1 MCFLYVYMFSEGS
14 NMRLCAYNFF
24 FHSVLPLNSTAF
36 IFGYFVVESKTSLL
50 KGSV

>member
-1 MCFLYVYMFSEGS
+1 MCFLYVYMFSEGT
-14 NMRLCAYNFF
+14 CVCVCITFFF
-24 FHSVLPLNSTAF
+24 FHSVLPLNSIAF